1 MTYTT
6 AVNSPEIS
14 VIVPVYNAE
23 QYLQTCLDSI
33 LQQTQKNMEVIC
45 INDGSSDNS
54 MEIIERAARE
64 DPRVIALN
72 KKNSGYG
79 DSMNQGIERSRGN
92 YVGIIESDDFTDK
105 HMFKKLFAIAM
116 QNDAD
121 IVKSDFFEYTDG
133 VSRKA
138 NIIPSADANRLITP
152 CDNFA
157 IFKAQPSI
165 WSAIYA
171 RAFLEERDIM
181 FTDSPGAS
189 FQDTAFNLKT
199 LASSDKVWLT
209 QNAYVHYRRDNYGSS
224 IHSNDKVFA
233 VCDEYDSFE
242 GFMGNHPERMAK
254 IKRPLQVVKFETYSW
269 NLSRLSGH
277 DQQDFFSHMHQ
288 TFVSLHDKGFICY
301 DDFAPEDVPLL
312 GLLLE
317 GNQDFVRASIEAR
330 TAKYAHNGTIA

>member
-1 MTYTT
+1 MTYIT

-14 VIVPVYNAE
+14 VIVPIYNSE
-23 QYLQTCLDSI
+23 QYLQACLDSI
-33 LQQTQKNMEVIC
+33 LHQTQKSMEVIC
-45 INDGSSDNS
+45 VNDGSSDNS
-54 MEIIERAARE
+54 MEIIEQSARE
-64 DPRVIALN
+64 DPRVVVLD
-72 KKNSGYG
+72 KENSGYG
-79 DSMNQGIERSRGN
+79 DSINQGFKRARGN
-92 YVGIIESDDFTDK
+92 YVGIIESDDFIDAN
-105 HMFKKLFAIAM
+105 MFEKLLAIAM

-121 IVKSDFFEYTDG
+121 IVKSDFFEYVDG

-138 NIIPSADANRLITP
+138 NIIPSADVNRLITP

-171 RAFLEERDIM
+171 RAFLEERKIV

-209 QNAYVHYRRDNYGSS
+209 KDAYVHYRRDNYGSS

-233 VCDEYDSFE
+233 VCDEYDNFDRY
-242 GFMGNHPERMAK
+242 MDDYPERMAK
-254 IKRPLQVVKFETYSW
+254 IKQPLQAVKFETYSW
-269 NLSRLSGH
+269 NLSRLSGR
-277 DQQDFFSHMHQ
+277 DQQDFFNHMHQ

-330 TAKYAHNGTIA
+330 TAKYAYNGASA